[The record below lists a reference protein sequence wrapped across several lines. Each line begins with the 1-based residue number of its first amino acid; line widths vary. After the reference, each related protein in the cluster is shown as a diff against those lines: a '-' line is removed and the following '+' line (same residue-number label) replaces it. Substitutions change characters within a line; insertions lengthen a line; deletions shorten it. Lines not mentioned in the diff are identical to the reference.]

1 MRAKKKFKFFC
12 FVCAVAVVFCGLYAS
27 SNKILEEYGEKS
39 FSAYIST
46 ASYSAFDELFNRGV
60 SYGDLTTVDKNA
72 DGDIVMITTNGYL
85 VNSVAT
91 EIAESTQKRL
101 AELTSG
107 GVGVPWGA
115 FTGIRLVGGF
125 GKKVKMKLITA
136 TSVKTRIVSTFEDA
150 GINQTRHTLRLD
162 LHCEAHIV
170 GKFKS
175 KTVSDDISMLVYDNL
190 IVGKVPNVFLSS
202 VVAGSGS
209 A

>member
-1 MRAKKKFKFFC
+1 MRAKRKFKFFC
-12 FVCAVAVVFCGLYAS
+12 FICAVVVVFCGLYTS

-39 FSAYIST
+39 FSSYIST
-46 ASYSAFDELFNRGV
+46 ASYSAFDELFSQGV
-60 SYGDLTTVDKNA
+60 SYGDLTSVDKN
-72 DGDIVMITTNGYL
+72 DNGDIVMITTNSYL

-91 EIAESTQKRL
+91 EIATTTQNHL
-101 AELTSG
+101 TELVSG
-107 GVGVPWGA
+107 GVGVPLGA
-115 FTGIRLVGGF
+115 FTGIRLIGGF
-125 GKKVKMKLITA
+125 GKKIKMKLVSA
-136 TSVKTRIVSTFEDA
+136 TSVKTRIVSTFEEA

-170 GKFKS
+170 GKFKT

-190 IVGKVPNVFLSS
+190 IVGKVPNVFLTS